1 MSCKPEVIL
10 INPLPMPSRMLG
22 ATLGMPYGPLYL
34 SEAIAR
40 QGYTPQIVYTTNDEA
55 VATVGRLVTPRTLC
69 LGISTMSGTQLS
81 NALAIA
87 AALRPRH
94 PHLPLV
100 WGGVHVT
107 ALPEQTLQSELVDL
121 LVWGEGEEVLPAV
134 LQALED
140 GDPGILAG
148 RLGVGV
154 KIDRHGIVG
163 QNSGHTALEG
173 RVFNLPY
180 HLLDMRRHCRKL
192 LIGPEREFQVWTS
205 RGCPFR
211 CHFCSNSSR
220 LWPNT
225 AMRLHS
231 IEHVV
236 RDVAVLHREYGADC
250 ITFGDEGF
258 LLNEGRFVEMLEAI
272 RREGIFVKYR
282 FAARIDLLLRLKPET
297 WELMKEYGVIAI
309 GAAPESGSQRI
320 LDYMNKGI
328 TLEQIYQVDALLT
341 KHRFFKS
348 VNILIGTP
356 SETVDDL
363 KATLRLLCDL
373 AETSR
378 YCPYPLGTLHK
389 YIPLPGTKLFDDAIE
404 KGFRPPERLEDWGGF
419 DFEDVRNTRA
429 TVRPWLLDRDYDFVE
444 RATEQVE
451 ALNAAFTGANA
462 DQAKIT
468 QLIANIRA
476 MAQ

>member
-1 MSCKPEVIL
+1 MSRKSEIIL

-22 ATLGMPYGPLYL
+22 ATLWMPYGLLYL
-34 SEAIAR
+34 SESMGR
-40 QGYTPQIVYTTNDEA
+40 HGYTPRIVYTANDAA
-55 VATVGRLVTPRTLC
+55 VARVAELVTPRTLC
-69 LGISTMSGTQLS
+69 LGISTMSGTQLC
-81 NALAIA
+81 NALDIA
-87 AALRPRH
+87 AALRPRY

-100 WGGVHVT
+100 WGGVHAT
-107 ALPEQTLQSELVDL
+107 ALPEQTLRSELVDL
-121 LVWGEGEEVLPAV
+121 LVWGEGEEVFPAV
-134 LQALED
+134 LQALEA
-140 GDPGILAG
+140 GDPGSLAG
-148 RLGVGV
+148 RPGVGV
-154 KIDRHGIVG
+154 KIDGHVVVG
-163 QNSGHTALEG
+163 PNSGHTVLEG
-173 RVFNLPY
+173 RVFSLPY
-180 HLLDMRRHCRKL
+180 HLLNMRRHSRRL
-192 LIGPEREFQVWTS
+192 LIGAEREFESWTS

-220 LWPNT
+220 VWPNT
-225 AMRLHS
+225 AVRRHS

-250 ITFGDEGF
+250 ITFGDESF
-258 LLNEGRFVEMLEAI
+258 LLNEERFIGMLEAI
-272 RREGIFVKYR
+272 RREGISVKYR
-282 FAARIDLLLRLKPET
+282 FSARIDLLLRLKPET
-297 WELMKEYGVIAI
+297 WELMKDYGVIAI

-328 TLEQIYQVDALLT
+328 TLEQVYQVDTLLT

-348 VNILIGTP
+348 YNILIGTP
-356 SETVDDL
+356 AETIDDL

-389 YIPLPGTKLFDDAIE
+389 YIPLPGTVMFDDAVH

-419 DFEDVRNTRA
+419 DFEDVRKTRSV
-429 TVRPWLLDRDYDFVE
+429 VRPWLKDRDYGFVE
-444 RATEQVE
+444 QATERVE

-468 QLIANIRA
+468 ELIASLRTL
-476 MAQ
+476 AQ